1 VRIPAHWDEVSADWM
16 TAALAV
22 RFPGSRVEAV
32 ELLWQSD
39 GNNRRA
45 RFGLRY
51 AAGSG
56 PEVVFVKAEGNYRE
70 THARNGNLF
79 NEVRLLGSGAP
90 LPLDHPATY
99 AALVDEPTMDWLVVM
114 EDVTGRGADPRDA
127 TRPYT
132 IAQARNGVLGLA
144 AMHARF
150 WGLTPRTEPTLAWAQ
165 TWGDSTEFTEV
176 LRAGAARG
184 LDRMDGLMPPELAGL
199 SSDDLVDEFGRYLGV
214 LGRDPLTFLHGD
226 AHIGNT
232 YVLPDDSVGFL
243 DWQVARRGNWSQDV
257 GYFLQGALVPADR
270 RKAERDIVEAYRSA
284 LDRGLDADEAWTWYR
299 ASPAWGLAMWLA
311 TLGSDGGSQPAEVGR
326 ALVHRHAVAAVELD
340 SRAALDQLV
349 RAS

>member
-1 VRIPAHWDEVSADWM
+1 M
-16 TAALAV
+16 TAALHVSSSGA
-22 RFPGSRVEAV
+22 RVGAV

-45 RFGLRY
+45 RFGLTY
-51 AAGSG
+51 AEGSG
-56 PEVVFVKAEGNYRE
+56 PEIVFVKAEGNYRE

-79 NEVRLLGSGAP
+79 NEVRLLGSGVP
-90 LPLDHPATY
+90 LHLDHPATY
-99 AALVDEPTMDWLVVM
+99 AALIDEPALDWLVVM
-114 EDVTGRGADPRDA
+114 EDVTRRGADPRDS

-132 IAQARNGVLGLA
+132 IEQVTNGVLGLA

-150 WGLTPRTEPTLAWAQ
+150 WRLTARSEPRLAWVR

-176 LRAGAARG
+176 LRGGAARG
-184 LDRMDGLMPPELAGL
+184 LERMTGLMPPELDGC
-199 SSDDLVDEFGRYLGV
+199 SSDYFVDQFARYLTV

-243 DWQVARRGNWSQDV
+243 DWQVAHRGNWSQDV
-257 GYFLQGALVPADR
+257 GYFVQGALVPADR
-270 RKAERDIVEAYRSA
+270 RAAERGLIENYRTT
-284 LDRGLDADEAWTWYR
+284 LDRGLSADDAWTWYR
-299 ASPAWGLAMWLA
+299 ASPVWGLAMWLA
-311 TLGSDGGSQPAEVGR
+311 TLGSDGGSQPFDVCQ

-340 SRAALDQLV
+340 AHAALDQIAARV
-349 RAS
+349 S